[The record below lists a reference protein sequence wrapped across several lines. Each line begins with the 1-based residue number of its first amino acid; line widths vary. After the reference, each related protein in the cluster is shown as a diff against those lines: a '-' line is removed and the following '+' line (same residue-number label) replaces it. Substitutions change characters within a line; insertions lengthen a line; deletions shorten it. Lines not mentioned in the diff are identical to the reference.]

1 MLQVAAVQRLV
12 DHTLQTFGRI
22 DVLVNNAACPRGH
35 DRVPVPE
42 LEEAVWH

>member
-1 MLQVAAVQRLV
+1 VAAVQRLV

-22 DVLVNNAACPRGH
+22 DVLVNNAAYPRGH